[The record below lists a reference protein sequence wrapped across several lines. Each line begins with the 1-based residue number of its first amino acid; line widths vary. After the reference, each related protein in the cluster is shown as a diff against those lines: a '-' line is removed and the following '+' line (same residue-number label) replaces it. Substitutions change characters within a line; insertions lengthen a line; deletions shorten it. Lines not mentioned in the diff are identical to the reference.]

1 MDLDWAFLQA
11 TLGMPHYFVLA
22 ERSEC
27 WSMGVVSGDRTYFF
41 FFFGQQS
48 RKGLPRYQ
56 FVVAPEE
63 GDEPRSNI

>member
-27 WSMGVVSGDRTYFF
+27 WSMGVVSGDRTYFIF
-41 FFFGQQS
+41 FRPAEQ
-48 RKGLPRYQ
+48 K
-56 FVVAPEE
+56 
-63 GDEPRSNI
+63 RSAAVSVCRSARGG

>member
-11 TLGMPHYFVLA
+11 TLGMPHYFVLG

-41 FFFGQQS
+41 LRPAEQ
-48 RKGLPRYQ
+48 K
-56 FVVAPEE
+56 
-63 GDEPRSNI
+63 RSAAVSVCRSARGG